1 MDKEIAASVFIAVAA
16 DVIKSAL
23 LFITALVF
31 AVVRKAA
38 GGRRKQ
44 HEKQHPET
52 KETIPDEELFE

>member
-1 MDKEIAASVFIAVAA
+1 MDKEIAASVFVAVAA

-38 GGRRKQ
+38 GGRRVK